1 MRDYDINPNWSLN
14 GLRKTALSKAVNR
27 VHALQACSNT
37 ANRPC
42 VALHIA
48 ENKQSLLL
56 PKKIYHFY
64 LTINFLPFTTYTPK
78 GNAFLLPARRT
89 SCPFKL

>member
-48 ENKQSLLL
+48 ENKQ
-56 PKKIYHFY
+56 KIYHFY